1 MGLKRKKKSPQYIQ
15 DYGDAVFKRGC
26 NRFFY
31 ICSALPAS
39 TVKRGLSSI
48 EPVKLKIFGWGYVKD
63 FCISLF
69 QKEQEDKAVKIYY
82 AECLRIITE
91 NTAKMGG
98 GSYITA
104 KLSDIINPKP
114 VEKRTG
120 EEIAADIIKRAGI
133 EVI

>member
-1 MGLKRKKKSPQYIQ
+1 M
-15 DYGDAVFKRGC
+15 
-26 NRFFY
+26 
-31 ICSALPAS
+31 
-39 TVKRGLSSI
+39 
-48 EPVKLKIFGWGYVKD
+48 KD

-69 QKEQEDKAVKIYY
+69 QKEQEEKAVKIYC

-114 VEKRTG
+114 VENRTG
-120 EEIAADIIKRAGI
+120 EAIAAEIIKRAGI

>member
-1 MGLKRKKKSPQYIQ
+1 M
-15 DYGDAVFKRGC
+15 
-26 NRFFY
+26 
-31 ICSALPAS
+31 
-39 TVKRGLSSI
+39 
-48 EPVKLKIFGWGYVKD
+48 KD

-114 VEKRTG
+114 ADMRLANKLHLHNQKETSF
-120 EEIAADIIKRAGI
+120 IASIFVD
-133 EVI
+133 